1 MKTNMCIN
9 RIYSDN
15 RCLVTIDAY
24 SLIHQKQT
32 KDEQQNSKIIG
43 LGPTEKMRVVIFLFF
58 FQIVSIVE
66 NSKIQ

>member
-1 MKTNMCIN
+1 MSSRQYM
-9 RIYSDN
+9 
-15 RCLVTIDAY
+15 
-24 SLIHQKQT
+24 LIHQKQT